1 MTNKRNGLTEE
12 NPINTTSDNSTTRAN
27 MNHTTASSEYT
38 PNNDDD
44 NINSP
49 ISPSPNPS
57 PSDDDIDENFIA
69 NFDPNAP
76 LTLETQYQL
85 AQDEERPLPPP
96 VSERGVP
103 RAVIMLL

>member
-1 MTNKRNGLTEE
+1 MTNKRNALTE
-12 NPINTTSDNSTTRAN
+12 NPINTTPDNSTTRAN

-49 ISPSPNPS
+49 ISSSPNPS

-76 LTLETQYQL
+76 LTLETQYQ
-85 AQDEERPLPPP
+85 QDLRNWHNLRQAIAEARWPSKLIR
-96 VSERGVP
+96 S
-103 RAVIMLL
+103 